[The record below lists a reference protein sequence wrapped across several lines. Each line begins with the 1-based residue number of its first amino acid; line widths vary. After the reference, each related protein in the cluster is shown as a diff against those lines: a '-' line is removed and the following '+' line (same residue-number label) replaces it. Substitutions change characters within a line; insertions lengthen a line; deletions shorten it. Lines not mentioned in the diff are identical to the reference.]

1 MNEVLARYIRI
12 VSVVGALLIVL
23 IPFLFRTPTSGAL
36 KIIFG
41 LLVVLFIG
49 LSMRM
54 FSVKRAM
61 DDAPR

>member
-36 KIIFG
+36 KIAFG
-41 LLVVLFIG
+41 LLVVLFIV
-49 LSMRM
+49 LSIRM
-54 FSVKRAM
+54 LSVKRAM

>member
-36 KIIFG
+36 KIIFC

-54 FSVKRAM
+54 LSVKRAM

>member
-12 VSVVGALLIVL
+12 VSIIGALLIVL
-23 IPFLFRTPTSGAL
+23 IPFLFRTSTPVAF

-41 LLVVLFIG
+41 LLVVLFIV
-49 LSMRM
+49 LSIRM
-54 FSVKRAM
+54 LSVKLAM

>member
-49 LSMRM
+49 LSIRM
-54 FSVKRAM
+54 LSVKLDINKEIR
-61 DDAPR
+61 